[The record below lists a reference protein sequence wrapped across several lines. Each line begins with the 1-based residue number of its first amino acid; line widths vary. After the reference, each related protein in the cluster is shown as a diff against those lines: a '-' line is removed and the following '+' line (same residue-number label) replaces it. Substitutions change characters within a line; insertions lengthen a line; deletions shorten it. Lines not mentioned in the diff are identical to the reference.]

1 MIVAWKTRGWTGL
14 RPLATIGQWQRTPV
28 AIGYVTEMRATK
40 ILANWTLAGLLLGHH
55 STVVHTLGPK
65 FVSGSRFE
73 VVTFVQ
79 ANSHTSLLR

>member
-1 MIVAWKTRGWTGL
+1 MIVALKRGRIEATLDNWTI
-14 RPLATIGQWQRTPV
+14 ATYAG
-28 AIGYVTEMRATK
+28 GNCYVTEMSPGK

-79 ANSHTSLLR
+79 ANSHTSRLR

>member
-55 STVVHTLGPK
+55 TVERTTGPK
-65 FVSGSRFE
+65 FVSRSRIE
-73 VVTFVQ
+73 VVTSRQ
-79 ANSHTSLLR
+79 ANSHTSYPR